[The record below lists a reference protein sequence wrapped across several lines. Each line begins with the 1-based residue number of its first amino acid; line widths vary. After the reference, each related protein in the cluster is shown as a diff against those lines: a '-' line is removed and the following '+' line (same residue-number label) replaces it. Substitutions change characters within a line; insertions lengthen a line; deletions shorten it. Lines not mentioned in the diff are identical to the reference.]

1 MYVLGHC
8 CQQLL
13 VLIDSAIAVQCL
25 EPTVS
30 YAEFLTIP
38 SIFTLAAIR
47 ASGFHGLPSRGHL
60 SLHFTSE
67 YFGVAWYEE
76 GGVQCEGYK
85 LRIVGGGNERFGV
98 SWDFKVNRGAC
109 LITCLF
115 VHFTPKPY
123 SNY

>member
-13 VLIDSAIAVQCL
+13 VLIDSAIAAQCL

-47 ASGFHGLPSRGHL
+47 ASGFHGLTSRGHL
-60 SLHFTSE
+60 SLHLHRSISE
-67 YFGVAWYEE
+67 LLGMRRGEYSAKATTPNR
-76 GGVQCEGYK
+76 GGWKRKVRG
-85 LRIVGGGNERFGV
+85 
-98 SWDFKVNRGAC
+98 SWDFKVNRGAY